1 VKAMGYDIKNRVFN
15 GFDLK
20 MIKNGIFNDFGQKS
34 QKSTPSRAKHEK
46 MAKMTRSY

>member
-1 VKAMGYDIKNRVFN
+1 MGYDTKNSVFD

-34 QKSTPSRAKHEK
+34 QKSTPGCAKHGK
-46 MAKMTRSY
+46 MQKMTRS